1 LRARDRLLLIRA
13 SSSSSFSEA
22 WLDTYRSKRQLAM
35 DFVESITERHP
46 EPVEGSDGMSVMRDV
61 VDFETGSIVPYV
73 VIRKVTRPFWQ
84 ACIDEADTPGMR
96 IHVAATGSPGTGKT
110 ACTPYLIRMLLLERR
125 VAVVYHVR
133 TLRKSGWLYEFV
145 PGRDG
150 DENDD
155 PTVVVA
161 NVYPEQGY
169 WKSEI
174 PSLNDPS
181 AYYVVDPGKT
191 SDSCDPDARFLP
203 KVILV
208 TSPDSK
214 HWGDGE
220 FFKRRGN
227 TGGTLK
233 VFPVWEL
240 DELLHAR
247 PLLGPGMSDEEVENR
262 YYQVGGIP
270 RLVFTGAAF
279 YGRVLERQQMGMNG
293 LTADQVRRVAHCHK
307 VAWSTFDESLPQ
319 NAAIAF
325 RVSDADTGTF
335 SEYAVDAVAPRVT
348 AFFLREFA
356 KVAWPTLEESDHPWI
371 FEAHARYLLLTKS
384 TYRCRRWS
392 GPEHTVLQKTRTVV
406 LGGCTEMRSVPDV
419 IAAAQQRKMVVFHP
433 VHSEDS
439 PFDFLY
445 QDSKGR
451 FRAFL
456 AVLANRARPVNAGAL
471 LRLEDA
477 AGGPD
482 KLTMYYM
489 VPSFHFSKFTLE
501 SFDDGSGK
509 NPPAGVKLPSCDV
522 VHVSIPDPNRAGSSR
537 RSAFLFVTS
546 RL

>member
-1 LRARDRLLLIRA
+1 M
-13 SSSSSFSEA
+13 SEA
-22 WLDTYRSKRQLAM
+22 WLDMYRLKLQLAR
-35 DFVESITERHP
+35 DFVKSITARHP
-46 EPVEGSDGMSVMRDV
+46 EPIDGSDDGRMMEVMRDV
-61 VDFETGSIVPYV
+61 VDLETGTILPRV

-96 IHVAATGSPGTGKT
+96 IHVAAIGSPGTGKT

-133 TLRKSGWLYEFV
+133 TLRKSGWVYEFV
-145 PGRDG
+145 PGRD
-150 DENDD
+150 DHDD
-155 PTVVVA
+155 STVVVA

-191 SDSCDPDARFLP
+191 TESCDPDARFLP

-247 PLLGPGMSDEEVENR
+247 PLLGPCMSDVEVENR

-279 YGRVLERQQMGMNG
+279 YGRVLERQHMGMNG
-293 LTADQVRRVAHCHK
+293 LTTDQVRRVAHCHK

-325 RVSDADTGTF
+325 RVSDADAGTY
-335 SEYAVDAVAPRVT
+335 SKYAVDAVAPRVT
-348 AFFLREFA
+348 AGFLREFA
-356 KVAWPTLEESDHPWI
+356 KVTWPTLEESDHPWI
-371 FEAHARYLLLTKS
+371 VEAHARYLLLPKA

-392 GPEHTVLQKTRTVV
+392 GPAEHSVLQKGRTVV
-406 LGGCTEMRSVPDV
+406 LGGCTEMRSVYDAV
-419 IAAAQQRKMVVFHP
+419 AAAQQRKMVVFHP
-433 VHSEDS
+433 IQFEDS

-445 QDSKGR
+445 QDSRGR
-451 FRAFL
+451 FRAFR

-482 KLTMYYM
+482 KLNMYYM
-489 VPSFHFSKFTLE
+489 VPSFHFPNFTLE
-501 SFDDGSGK
+501 SFDDGSGQ
-509 NPPAGVKLPSCDV
+509 NPPAGVKKPSCDV

-537 RSAFLFVTS
+537 RSKFLFVTS
-546 RL
+546 RP